1 MTNVNNTSRRV
12 FVAGSIA
19 SLAAMGTTLPFAAQA
34 QPSSFPTHPIKFVA
48 PFPPGSGTD
57 VNARLFAKK
66 IGELGGQ
73 PVSVENKPGGN
84 GFIGVA
90 ATLNAPADGYTVFIG
105 SNSTF
110 STNAATFKSLPY
122 DPIADFTPITVI
134 ARGPCLLLVPQK
146 SPYKT
151 LDDLIADARKRPTE
165 LNYGSGSVSY
175 TLFSEWLNELA
186 KIKTT
191 TINFKG
197 AGEAINATLAGTV
210 DFAIVDATGAYE
222 LVKSGRVRALAYTGP
237 KRALQVPK
245 VPTSAEAGLPE
256 FLPYNWVGAAVS
268 SKTPPEVAKRLT
280 ELFKQAAA
288 TQEVQDYYAK
298 IGSELLMTSPQE
310 FRKFQT
316 EEIARWKRLAQDV
329 GLQVQ

>member
-1 MTNVNNTSRRV
+1 MKKLTNPGRRT

-19 SLAAMGTTLPFAAQA
+19 SLAVMGAALPFAAQA
-34 QPSSFPTHPIKFVA
+34 QGNAFPSRPLKFVA

-57 VNARLFAKK
+57 INARLFAKK
-66 IGELGGQ
+66 IGEISGQ

-90 ATLNAPADGYTVFIG
+90 AALGAPADGYTVFIG

-134 ARGPCLLLVPQK
+134 ARGPCLLLVPK
-146 SPYKT
+146 NSPYKT
-151 LDDLIADARKRPTE
+151 LGDLIADARKRPTE

-191 TINFKG
+191 GITFKG

-210 DFAIVDATGAYE
+210 DFAIVDASGAYE
-222 LVKSGRVRALAYTGP
+222 LIKGGRVRALAYTGA
-237 KRALQVPK
+237 KRAIQVPE
-245 VPTSAEAGLPE
+245 VPTSAEAGLAE
-256 FLPYNWVGAAVS
+256 FLPYNWVGVAVP
-268 SKTPPEVAKRLT
+268 SKTPPEVVKRLT
-280 ELFKQAAA
+280 ELFIQAAA
-288 TQEVQDYYAK
+288 TKDIQDYYAK

-316 EEIARWKRLAQDV
+316 EEIARWKRLALEV
-329 GLQVQ
+329 GLKLQ